1 MSEEHKVKL
10 IDGQFTPEEATR
22 VLLTLL
28 NDKINHHTIEVLS
41 FKERHG
47 TEETH
52 SRKRIEEL
60 NASIEEIKL
69 LLNEAKKTSK
79 SLMIKFEI
87 KICFLD

>member
-1 MSEEHKVKL
+1 MNEALNIKL

-22 VLLTLL
+22 ILLTLL
-28 NDKINHHTIEVLS
+28 NDKINHHTVEVLS

-52 SRKRIEEL
+52 SRRRIEEL
-60 NASIEEIKL
+60 NGSLEEIKHL
-69 LLNEAKKTSK
+69 LQEAKKSSK
-79 SLMIKFEI
+79 SLMIKSEI